1 MKFVWAE
8 PTRVTNLRTHRM
20 DFADAEAA
28 DRDGAL
34 IQPSY
39 GGRYL
44 AILPYEGGLVAIAF
58 ARLGTE
64 ALSIISM
71 RPASRRERRLHAQT

>member
-1 MKFVWAE
+1 
-8 PTRVTNLRTHRM
+8 M

-28 DRDGAL
+28 DWASAL

-44 AILPYEGGLVAIAF
+44 AVLPYEDGLIAIAF

-64 ALSIISM
+64 AVAIISM
-71 RPASRRERRLHAQT
+71 RPASRRERRLYAEA